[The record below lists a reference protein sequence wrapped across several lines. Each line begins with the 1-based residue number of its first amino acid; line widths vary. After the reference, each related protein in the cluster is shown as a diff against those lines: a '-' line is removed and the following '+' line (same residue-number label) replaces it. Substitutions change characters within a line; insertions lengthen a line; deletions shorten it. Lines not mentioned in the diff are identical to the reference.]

1 MTFLISY
8 IFFIMFLVL
17 HKDYNEGYCR
27 GVWHHKNCIKIES
40 TEQVDDV
47 FPHDR
52 YFACKITKYLK
63 RTPK

>member
-1 MTFLISY
+1 MY
-8 IFFIMFLVL
+8 VMFLVL
-17 HKDYNEGYCR
+17 HKDYNEGYYR
-27 GVWHHKNCIKIES
+27 AVWHHKNEIEIES
-40 TEQVDDV
+40 TEQVDV

>member
-1 MTFLISY
+1 
-8 IFFIMFLVL
+8 MFLVL
-17 HKDYNEGYCR
+17 HKDYNERYYR
-27 GVWHHKNCIKIES
+27 GVWHHTNGIRIES
-40 TEQVDDV
+40 TEWVDV